1 MPSIFSLFQAYFL
14 FIILLP
20 ALIFIIVLYSSL
32 VVGKM
37 RKLVAIVSLSIKEK
51 HVFFFFFFLSMVEV
65 LQRSAPISLS
75 AFRDN
80 FYED

>member
-1 MPSIFSLFQAYFL
+1 
-14 FIILLP
+14 
-20 ALIFIIVLYSSL
+20 
-32 VVGKM
+32 M

-51 HVFFFFFFLSMVEV
+51 HVFFFFFLSMVEV